1 MPIVAI
7 AAAAA
12 VGFLLLLGRASKV
25 AGPGPFD
32 KLPSGVQP
40 GAAKTATLSA
50 AGGRT
55 YKLHGFPINPSTGQ
69 AYVVA
74 QLQVPNAAPGKVT
87 PPNVWASYWQT
98 PAGGKAFVQANA
110 SNETQLQQLLSDLGV
125 VR

>member
-12 VGFLLLLGRASKV
+12 VGFLLLLGRSAKV

-32 KLPSGVQP
+32 KLPSGVT
-40 GAAKTATLSA
+40 GVAKVAALTV
-50 AGGRT
+50 GDRT

-74 QLQVPNAAPGKVT
+74 QRAVPNTAPGKVT
-87 PPNVWASYWQT
+87 PPNVWISYWQA
-98 PAGGKAFVQANA
+98 PGGKKSFVQANA
-110 SNETQLQQLLSDLGV
+110 SGESQLQQLLSDLGV
-125 VR
+125 VK

>member
-1 MPIVAI
+1 MPLVAI

-12 VGFLLLLGRASKV
+12 VGFWLLLGRKAAV

-32 KLPSGVQP
+32 KMPAGVK
-40 GAAKTATLSA
+40 GVAKVAALTA
-50 AGGRT
+50 AGGRV

-74 QLQVPNAAPGKVT
+74 QLQVPNAAPGKV
-87 PPNVWASYWQT
+87 PPKNVWISYWQA
-98 PAGGKAFVQANA
+98 PAGVKSFVQANA
-110 SNETQLQQLLSDLGV
+110 SGESQLQQLISDLGV